1 MENYNQIKRKL
12 AAFIRKFYLN
22 KLLKGII
29 LFLAIGLLYFL
40 SVLAIEHFLWLESS
54 ARTFLF
60 WIFVGVEVMLLG
72 YFIIIPLAKL
82 FKFSSGINEEE
93 ASKIIGSHFPEVND
107 KLLNILQ
114 LRKDSQQSEL
124 LLAGIEQKSA
134 ELNKV
139 PFTRAVDYKENR
151 KYLKYALFPV
161 VLILGLLVTGNIKL
175 IASPLDRLA
184 KYNTEF
190 EAPAPFRFI
199 ILNDSLKAREN
210 SEYKILVK
218 TEGNITPEKPEI
230 SYNGQTYFL
239 KQVAPGN
246 FEYTFKRLQ
255 NNLNFRLSANGIISK
270 EYTLETLKVPKLL
283 DFKMK
288 FDYPNYIGKL
298 NDSLSGSGNVN
309 VPEGTKITWNFNTRN
324 TEILNFTTED
334 SLIKLSAENSDFQY
348 SQAVYSRLDYSV
360 STSNEAIKNFE
371 ALDYSINVIKDEY
384 PVIEIQQKLDSTD
397 NTTQYFYG
405 KLSDDYGLSRL
416 NIIYYIENKADSLQ
430 KEEIL
435 ISKAAFGDFH
445 YSFPGNLELEPGET
459 YNFYFQVWD
468 NDAVNGNKNT
478 KTSTF
483 SFRKKT
489 NEEIEEEKLRQ
500 QGESINNLSES
511 LKDIKSSEDE
521 LNELNRLQKENE
533 NLDYNQR
540 KKLQNFIQRQKQQS
554 EMMRNYSEKL
564 KNSFEENEQDSN
576 SGSPEKDELKKRLD
590 RNEKR
595 LQENE
600 ALLKELQEMADKINR
615 EELGEKLEELSK
627 RNQSEE
633 RNLEQL
639 LELTKRYYVEEKL
652 QKLARDLDKLSE
664 KQDQLSENSDVESL
678 EEQKKIGEEFEE
690 FQEEMDQ
697 LENDNSDLQKPTDLP
712 REEVDEESIGKELNE
727 AEENLEQGD
736 KEKAKEKQKNAA
748 QQMKEM
754 SQKMQQRSMQQS
766 GEELKAD
773 IETLRQILDNLV
785 TFSFQ
790 QEELLEDFSKIDINN
805 PGYAARLRR
814 QSDLRENFRHIDD
827 SLYSLALSNPMI
839 TENITKSLTD
849 IEFDIDKSLERLA
862 ENELPQGTASQQ
874 YVVTGANDLAYMLS
888 EILSMM
894 QQQANPQLGEGQ
906 GENSEF
912 QLQDIIKKQQEI
924 NKEFQEQG
932 KQQKGEQ
939 NEGKKP
945 GEGMGEGEMEKLF
958 EIYKAQQEL
967 RQSLQELNEKE
978 GSQQGKQIEEQMK
991 EAEEQLLDKGFDPEN
1006 LQKLQQLEHEL
1017 MEYEDARLQQGE
1029 NYKRESETNLQQFD
1043 NHSKDQSIKAKEY
1056 FNSIEI
1062 LNRQSLPLREIYKQ
1076 KVKTYFERT
1085 DN

>member
-1 MENYNQIKRKL
+1 MESYNQIKRKL

-40 SVLAIEHFLWLESS
+40 SVLAIEYFLWLEPS
-54 ARTFLF
+54 ARSFLF
-60 WIFVGVEVMLLG
+60 WIFVGVEVLLFG
-72 YFIIIPLAKL
+72 YFMIIPLAKL
-82 FKFSSGINEEE
+82 FKFSSGINNEE
-93 ASKIIGSHFPEVND
+93 ASRIIGAHFPEVND
-107 KLLNILQ
+107 KLLNVLQ
-114 LRKDSQQSEL
+114 LKKDVIQSEL

-151 KYLKYALFPV
+151 KYLKYALFPL

-184 KYNTEF
+184 KYNIEF

-199 ILNDSLKAREN
+199 ILNDSLKATEN

-239 KQVAPGN
+239 KQIAPGS

-255 NNLNFRLSANGIISK
+255 TDVNFRLSANGISSE

-283 DFKMK
+283 DLDMK
-288 FDYPNYIGKL
+288 FDYPDYIGKVD
-298 NDSLSGSGNVN
+298 DSLSGTGNVN

-324 TEILNFTTED
+324 TEILNFSKKD
-334 SLIKLSAENSDFQY
+334 SLVKLSTENTDFQY
-348 SQAVYSRLDYSV
+348 SQAVYSRLDYQV
-360 STSNEAIKNFE
+360 STSNNAIKNFE
-371 ALDYSINVIKDEY
+371 ALDYSVRVIKDEL
-384 PVIEIQQKLDSTD
+384 PEMEIQQKLDSID
-397 NTTQYFYG
+397 NSTQYFYG
-405 KLSDDYGLSRL
+405 KLSDDYGLNRL
-416 NIIYYIENKADSLQ
+416 NLVYYIENKEDSLKKQ
-430 KEEIL
+430 EIT
-435 ISKAAFGDFH
+435 ISKTAFDEFH
-445 YSFPGNLELEPGET
+445 YTFPGNLDLEPGET
-459 YNFYFQVWD
+459 YNFYFQLWD
-468 NDAVNGNKNT
+468 NDGVNGSKST
-478 KTSTF
+478 KSSTF
-483 SFRKKT
+483 SFRRKT
-489 NEEIEEEKLRQ
+489 ADEIEEEKLKR

-511 LKDIKSSEDE
+511 LKDIKSSEEE

-540 KKLQNFIQRQKQQS
+540 KKLENFIQRQRQQS

-564 KNSFEENEQDSN
+564 KKSFEEEQDELN
-576 SGSPEKDELKKRLD
+576 SDSPEKEELKKRLD

-595 LQENE
+595 LEENE
-600 ALLKELQEMADKINR
+600 ALLKELQEIADKINR

-652 QKLARDLDKLSE
+652 QKLSRDLDKLSE
-664 KQDQLSENSDVESL
+664 KQNELSENTDEYSL
-678 EEQKKIGEEFEE
+678 IEQEEISKEFEE
-690 FQEEMDQ
+690 FQEEMNQ
-697 LENDNSDLQKPTDLP
+697 LEKDNNELQKPTDLP
-712 REEVDEESIGKELNE
+712 RDNVDEESIKNELND
-727 AEENLEQGD
+727 AEENLEKGEQQ
-736 KEKAKEKQKNAA
+736 KAKEKQKNAA
-748 QQMKEM
+748 RQMMEM
-754 SQKMQQRSMQQS
+754 SQKIQQSSMQQS
-766 GEELKAD
+766 REELKAD

-790 QEELLEDFSKIDINN
+790 QEELLDDFSKIEMNN
-805 PGYAARLRR
+805 PGYAAKLRR

-874 YVVTGANDLAYMLS
+874 YVVTGTNDLAYMLS

-894 QQQANPQLGEGQ
+894 QQQANPQLGKGK
-906 GENSEF
+906 GENSDF
-912 QLQDIIKKQQEI
+912 QLQDIMKKQQEI
-924 NKEFQEQG
+924 NKEFQEKG
-932 KQQKGEQ
+932 KQQKGKQE
-939 NEGKKP
+939 EGKNP
-945 GEGMGEGEMEKLF
+945 GEGIGEGEMEELF
-958 EIYKAQQEL
+958 EIYKEQQEL
-967 RQSLQELNEKE
+967 RQRMQELNEKD
-978 GSQQGKQIEEQMK
+978 GSRQGKKIEEQMK
-991 EAEEQLLDKGFDPEN
+991 DAEEQLLEKGFDPEN

-1017 MEYEDARLQQGE
+1017 MEFEEAKLQQGE
-1029 NYKRESETNLQQFD
+1029 NNKRESETNLQEFD
-1043 NHSKDQSIKAKEY
+1043 NTTKDQSIKAKEY
-1056 FNSIEI
+1056 FDSIEI

-1076 KVKTYFERT
+1076 KVKTYFEQT